1 MKKKIEKKPKAQ
13 RSQMIRIDET
23 LYKKMRMISLVDGK
37 SLGALTE
44 RALNRVYKSRLEEIK
59 DMKIKGL

>member
-1 MKKKIEKKPKAQ
+1 MKSKTKKVAKPL